1 MRSARGSGLKNNVG
15 YCTLIHIDDVLKT
28 SMRADILQLLDDLA
42 AEERRGITTAEVRGR
57 LEISAQSASNLMT
70 RLVSAGFL
78 DRVARGVY
86 APRPLGQLGTR
97 AASEDVALA
106 VGVAFANEPHRI
118 AFRSALDYHGLLV
131 HPARTVQVA
140 LPRRVKLASISGRRL
155 QPIQESPETVAVGSE
170 DAGHGALVSSVD
182 RALLESAQRPALA
195 SGWAT
200 LAIALNRAPVDPG
213 KLTELAERLD
223 YGLALRRLG
232 SLAEAQHLEPI
243 TMLIPPPPSD
253 ARVISLDPREPPE
266 QPWTDA
272 RWRVRWPTS
281 RAHAL
286 ELISA

>member
-1 MRSARGSGLKNNVG
+1 MR
-15 YCTLIHIDDVLKT
+15 DE
-28 SMRADILQLLDDLA
+28 ILQLLDDLA
-42 AEERRGITTAEVRGR
+42 AEECGGITTAEVRER

-78 DRVARGVY
+78 DRVARGVF

-106 VGVAFANEPHRI
+106 VGAAFAKEPHRI
-118 AFRSALDYHGLLV
+118 AFRSALDNHGLLI

-140 LPRRVKLASISGRRL
+140 LPRRVKLTSISGRRL
-155 QPIQESPETVAVGSE
+155 QPIRELPETVAVGNE
-170 DAGHGALVSSVD
+170 DAGHGAMVSSVD

-200 LAIALNRAPVDPG
+200 VAIALNRAPVDPE

-232 SLAEAQHLEPI
+232 SLAEAQHLERI
-243 TMLIPPPPSD
+243 STRIQPPPAD
-253 ARVISLDPREPPE
+253 ARVIPLDPREPPE